1 MWLLTPEG
9 FFSIV
14 QKPGDAAR
22 GTLTVRARVAA
33 DLDNLRRTVLPTLGA
48 TEAGLGT
55 DYKFRATAP
64 REDVARALG
73 ELALRTTYSNFK
85 NAVAHQQGPQRAALY
100 HEVWDVLYTLQD
112 TTPDTL
118 P

>member
-14 QKPGDAAR
+14 QKPADRAR
-22 GTLTVRARVAA
+22 GTLTVRARVAD
-33 DLDNLRRTVLPTLGA
+33 DLENLRRTVLPTLGP
-48 TEAGLGT
+48 TQTSLGT
-55 DYKFRATAP
+55 DYRFRAIAP

-85 NAVAHQQGPQRAALY
+85 DAVAQQQGPQRAALY

-112 TTPDTL
+112 TTPDTH